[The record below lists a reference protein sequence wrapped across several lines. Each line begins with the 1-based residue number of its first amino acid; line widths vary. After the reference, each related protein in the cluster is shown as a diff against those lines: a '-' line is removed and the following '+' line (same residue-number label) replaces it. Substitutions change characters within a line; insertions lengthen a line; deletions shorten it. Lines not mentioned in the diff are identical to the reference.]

1 MLDVYA
7 EARRGEPAPEVSG
20 DSPRRGRLRRRRG
33 VHDSSAA
40 FLNYVILGAA
50 AYLLGSVPVALI
62 MSAVL
67 KRTDLRRIG
76 SGNLGVLNTMF
87 NVGKLPGLLTIVGH
101 GILAALTVFLAG
113 WFPEGWFPW
122 GWQYPA
128 DWWVPMRDDVGLMVA
143 MAGLTAGNM
152 WQLFAKF
159 RGSRGSTTVG
169 WALLVAAP
177 LMLLVLFG
185 VWLAAILALRRN
197 VPAAPRASRGDP
209 GSLRAHAGLVDVRDR
224 RGRDRGAA
232 DAQGRL

>member
-1 MLDVYA
+1 MTPPDI
-7 EARRGEPAPEVSG
+7 
-20 DSPRRGRLRRRRG
+20 
-33 VHDSSAA
+33 
-40 FLNYVILGAA
+40 LNYVVLGVV

-87 NVGKLPGLLTIVGH
+87 NVGKLPGVLTIAGH
-101 GILAALTVFLAG
+101 GLLAALTVFLAG
-113 WFPEGWFPW
+113 WFPEGWFPA
-122 GWQYPA
+122 GWRYPA
-128 DWWVPMRDDVGLMVA
+128 DWWVPMLDEVALMVA

-197 VPAAPRASRGDP
+197 VPAARVLHAAIPVVFGLMQGSWTFAIGGAVIAALLTLKVAMSGDDAT
-209 GSLRAHAGLVDVRDR
+209 SLGVYR
-224 RGRDRGAA
+224 RFGINEQR
-232 DAQGRL
+232 

>member
-1 MLDVYA
+1 MTPPDILSYA
-7 EARRGEPAPEVSG
+7 V
-20 DSPRRGRLRRRRG
+20 LG
-33 VHDSSAA
+33 V
-40 FLNYVILGAA
+40 V

-113 WFPEGWFPW
+113 WFPEAWFPAEW
-122 GWQYPA
+122 RYPG
-128 DWWVPMRDDVGLMVA
+128 DWWVPVRDDVGLMVA

-197 VPAAPRASRGDP
+197 VPAARVLHAAIPVVFGLMQGSWTFAIGGAVIAVLLTLKVAFSGDDATAL
-209 GSLRAHAGLVDVRDR
+209 GVYR
-224 RGRDRGAA
+224 RFGINENR
-232 DAQGRL
+232 